1 MEYEALEAPAPGWWD
16 EENAPLPPGPEPS
29 AGEPSPAGDK
39 PPQADEAPPQEDEAA
54 QARFREEHMLR
65 ADGTVDPTPLSWNRA
80 AGLLGAKLRPI
91 RYFVEGLLPQG
102 LALLAAPPKY
112 GKSWLALDLCV
123 SVARGA
129 PFLGRET
136 ERADTLYLAL
146 EDSPNR
152 LQMRLAAVLGG
163 DAPPDGLFY
172 GTAAGTIGDRLL
184 HQLAVHLHRWPD
196 TGLVVIDTFQKVRDG
211 SRAGADIYA
220 RDYRDVGALKQFA
233 DAHGICILLVHH
245 LRKAGD
251 AADPFARISGTNGLL
266 GAADTAL
273 VMTRDERQDDITTL
287 SATGRDVVADDI
299 SMRFDQIT
307 ARWQP
312 VADPRAQSR
321 EARYR
326 ADPVVI
332 AACALAASSPGGWQ
346 GTASEF
352 CGYLFEQTGAEL
364 SSRSVSSRLRSLA
377 GDLLRYDGILYSPPS
392 DSSAG
397 RRVHTLYKKSI

>member
-1 MEYEALEAPAPGWWD
+1 M
-16 EENAPLPPGPEPS
+16 
-29 AGEPSPAGDK
+29 
-39 PPQADEAPPQEDEAA
+39 
-54 QARFREEHMLR
+54 
-65 ADGTVDPTPLSWNRA
+65 
-80 AGLLGAKLRPI
+80 
-91 RYFVEGLLPQG
+91 
-102 LALLAAPPKY
+102 
-112 GKSWLALDLCV
+112 

-172 GTAAGTIGDRLL
+172 GTAAGTIGDRLP
-184 HQLAVHLHRWPD
+184 HQLAVHLHRWPA

-332 AACALAASSPGGWQ
+332 AACALAAQSPGGWQ

-352 CGYLFEQTGAEL
+352 CGYLFEQTGAEI
-364 SSRSVSSRLRSLA
+364 SPGSVGRRLRAASA
-377 GDLLRYDGILYSPPS
+377 DLLRYDGILYTPPTNSPR
-392 DSSAG
+392 G
-397 RRVHTLYKKSI
+397 RRVHTLYRKGL

>member
-1 MEYEALEAPAPGWWD
+1 MDYDALETAAPGWWD
-16 EENAPLPPGPEPS
+16 GENAPLPPGPE
-29 AGEPSPAGDK
+29 GDK
-39 PPQADEAPPQEDEAA
+39 PPQADGPPTAQDEAA

-65 ADGTVDPTPLSWNRA
+65 ADGTVDPTPLAWNRA

-112 GKSWLALDLCV
+112 GKSWLALDLCL
-123 SVARGA
+123 SVAGGA

-152 LQMRLAAVLGG
+152 LQLRLAALLGG
-163 DAPPDGLFY
+163 EAPPDGLFY
-172 GTAAGTIGDRLL
+172 GTVAGTIGDRLP

-196 TGLVVIDTFQKVRDG
+196 TGLIVIDTFQKVRDG

-299 SMRFDQIT
+299 AMRFDQIT

-312 VADPRAQSR
+312 VADPRTASR

-352 CGYLFEQTGAEL
+352 SGYLFEQTGAEI
-364 SSRSVSSRLRSLA
+364 SPGSVGRRLRAASA
-377 GDLLRYDGILYSPPS
+377 SLLRYDNILYTPPL

-397 RRVHTLYKKSI
+397 RRMHTLYKRSI